1 MKKNDLIKT
10 VEGILTVDDNDLR
23 LSLLNAVL
31 KDKYNITVSY
41 VPNEPPIIDVIKI
54 RNSDKNPKDDGIIIT
69 YDGGSKRFTKRFTSK
84 KALIFSVKKIGCKK
98 FHENQGRAVIVS
110 RTRPNNI
117 HNCKIKEIK
126 DLDGTS
132 WFVNTNCSIENRVKF
147 LNKLYDRLGMKAWKA
162 NRCQLKKTNP

>member
-10 VEGILTVDDNDLR
+10 VEGILTVDDNDIR

-31 KDKYNITVSY
+31 KDKYKITVSY

-54 RNSDKNPKDDGIIIT
+54 RNSDENPKDDGIKIK
-69 YDGGSKRFTKRFTSK
+69 YDGGSKRFTSK
-84 KALIFSVKKIGCKK
+84 KALIFSVNQIGCKK

-117 HNCKIKEIK
+117 HNCKITEIK

-132 WFVNTNCSIENRVKF
+132 WYVNTNCSIDNRVRF
-147 LNKLYDRLGMKAWKA
+147 LNKLYDRLGMKGWKA
-162 NRCQLKKTNP
+162 KRCQLKKTNP